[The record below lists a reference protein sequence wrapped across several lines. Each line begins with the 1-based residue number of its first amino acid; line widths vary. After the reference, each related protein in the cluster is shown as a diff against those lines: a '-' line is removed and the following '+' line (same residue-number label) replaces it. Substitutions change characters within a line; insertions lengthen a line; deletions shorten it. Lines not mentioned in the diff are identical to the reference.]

1 LSRAAF
7 VPTAEQRA
15 NVTLLIG
22 FGLTEDEICQLVR
35 NPKGRPIDGKTLRKH
50 FADEIA
56 AGLANI
62 KAQVGNRI
70 VATILG
76 REGGLKDE
84 RTQALLMIFFA
95 KTRMGW
101 KETVVT
107 ENVGKDG
114 GPIIWQSYPEDD
126 KL

>member
-1 LSRAAF
+1 MIA
-7 VPTAEQRA
+7 
-15 NVTLLIG
+15 
-22 FGLTEDEICQLVR
+22 FGLTEPEICQLIR
-35 NPKGRPIDGKTLRKH
+35 NPKGRPIDGKTLRKYFPDELASG
-50 FADEIA
+50 FA
-56 AGLANI
+56 NV

-76 REGGLKDE
+76 RPGGLQDE
-84 RTQALLMIFFA
+84 RTQATLMIFYA